1 MKKLKSFLN
10 PLLFF
15 LMGSV
20 FMSMIL
26 VITRCEKYGSALS
39 EDINP
44 DELVE
49 HIDYES
55 IKKAGADIESAFLAA
70 DQAVIDQLVLSESRD
85 LYKDKQLPYT
95 PDELKKIGNAF
106 KTREMTTAGENFAEF
121 TYIIE
126 GEKYTMTLTCEKNG
140 DWKIIRY

>member
-1 MKKLKSFLN
+1 MKKLKIILN
-10 PLLFF
+10 PMLFF

-26 VITRCEKYGSALS
+26 IVTRCEKYGNPLS

-44 DELVE
+44 DELIE
-49 HIDYES
+49 NIDYES
-55 IKKAGADIESAFLAA
+55 IKKAGADIESALLSA
-70 DQAVIDQLVLSESRD
+70 DQKEIDKLVLSESLD
-85 LYKDKQLPYT
+85 LYNGKQMPYT
-95 PDELKKIGNAF
+95 PDELTKIGNAF
-106 KTREMTTAGENFAEF
+106 KTRDITTANENFAEY
-121 TYIIE
+121 TYSID